1 MKSSE
6 LMSNPLSVI
15 VMILLGLII
24 ILSIFR
30 SVSPSLTLGIGFNA
44 HIGDLRGSFELE
56 TFDNNNQPVFAMY
69 YAEWCG
75 HCKVAKPEFKKLMDN
90 YKGNVK
96 LLLIDAEAKENA
108 DLVKE
113 QKISG
118 FPTIRTYPTG
128 LSGTFDDYSGERTY
142 TNFVQHLGQIEG
154 NMDKAPDNAAPV

>member
-1 MKSSE
+1 
-6 LMSNPLSVI
+6 
-15 VMILLGLII
+15 
-24 ILSIFR
+24 
-30 SVSPSLTLGIGFNA
+30 
-44 HIGDLRGSFELE
+44 
-56 TFDNNNQPVFAMY
+56 MY

-75 HCKVAKPEFKKLMDN
+75 HCKRAKPEFKKLMDN
-90 YKGNVK
+90 YKGNIK

-118 FPTIRTYPTG
+118 FPTIRTYPNG
-128 LSGTFDDYSGERTY
+128 ISETFDDYSGERTY